1 MTEGWRE
8 FYEDFMCFIF
18 VCFLFMLSFLT
29 FCMNISALINSIV
42 LYKHM
47 YILNYTY
54 ASYHNYGVNFSH
66 SVFRCVHVS
75 ATKYVNTK
83 EKGGE
88 PQALAQRNVDLFS
101 VLISD

>member
-1 MTEGWRE
+1 MGYDGGLES
-8 FYEDFMCFIF
+8 FMKILCVFF
-18 VCFLFMLSFLT
+18 FFMVSFLT

-42 LYKHM
+42 LYKPM

-75 ATKYVNTK
+75 ATKYVNIK
-83 EKGGE
+83 EKGGD